1 MKKIKIII
9 LLIINSLQLLAQK
22 YPAPPASPNRLFYIQ
37 RSNNAH
43 TVVYDANFVN
53 AKTFHAEKPVNVYW
67 IRYDETMHTQKLN
80 AVEKALA
87 YGVETERNVK
97 EKDSFDVKIV
107 ALKKRTLKVKIND
120 SGKPIATM
128 QINGIEGQLCKVF
141 VQLENEDAIKPTVKY
156 IELFGK
162 NLSTGEAIYE
172 KFVP

>member
-1 MKKIKIII
+1 MKVII
-9 LLIINSLQLLAQK
+9 LLVISSLQLLAQK
-22 YPAPPASPNRLFYIQ
+22 YPAPPTSANRLFYIQ

-43 TVVYDANFVN
+43 TVIYDANLVN
-53 AKTFHAEKPVNVYW
+53 AKTLHYKNPVNVYW
-67 IRYDETMHTQKLN
+67 IRYDETTHTQKLN

-87 YGVETERNVK
+87 YGVEAERNSK

-120 SGKPIATM
+120 SGKPIALM

-141 VQLENEDAIKPTVKY
+141 VQLEDEDAIKPTVRY